1 MARAR
6 PTASFATLTEEGQAQ
21 AMARFAVLRDR
32 TLRMASPWRARPT
45 PPACR
50 CERRSAG
57 SPVTAG
63 TGWQVSRALAAAMP
77 VRVARLTISSR

>member
-6 PTASFATLTEEGQAQ
+6 PTASFATLTEEGRAQ
-21 AMARFAVLRDR
+21 AMARFAVLRPHLEDGV
-32 TLRMASPWRARPT
+32 PWGTRPT

-77 VRVARLTISSR
+77 VRVARPTISSR